1 MQTVSTMYTVKMRVI
16 IGISTAALNVFL
28 IIFKLFDPTMH
39 FMENNMKQC
48 LHCTKKLAGRT
59 DKKFCSNHCRSS
71 YHNQMYGDRTNY
83 MRRVNGLLLRNRKIL
98 SDLFAMHQS
107 GTTVH
112 LSELYLK
119 GFSPSHFTHQQKKAK
134 NQLFTYCYEF
144 GYQITGKD
152 CIRIVQQA
160 SIE

>member
-1 MQTVSTMYTVKMRVI
+1 MYTVKMRAI
-16 IGISTAALNVFL
+16 IGISTVAFNGFL
-28 IIFKLFDPTMH
+28 INFNLFDPTIH
-39 FMENNMKQC
+39 FMENNLKQC

-59 DKKFCSNHCRSS
+59 DKKFCSSHCRSS
-71 YHNQMYGDRTNY
+71 YHNQFYGDRTNY

-98 SDLFAMHQS
+98 ADLFAIHRT
-107 GTTVH
+107 GATVP

-119 GFSPSHFTHQQKKAK
+119 GFSPAHFTHQQKKAK

-152 CIRIVQQA
+152 CIKIVQQV

>member
-1 MQTVSTMYTVKMRVI
+1 MRAKFGICTVFMKRLLT
-16 IGISTAALNVFL
+16 N
-28 IIFKLFDPTMH
+28 FKLLDPTIH
-39 FMENNMKQC
+39 LMETHLKQC

-71 YHNQMYGDRTNY
+71 YHNQLYGDRTNY

-98 SDLFAMHQS
+98 SDLFAMHRT
-107 GTTVH
+107 GTTVP

-119 GFSPSHFTHQQKKAK
+119 GFSPCHFTHQQKKAK

-144 GYQITGKD
+144 GYQLTGKD
-152 CIRIVQQA
+152 CIKIVQQL

>member
-1 MQTVSTMYTVKMRVI
+1 MRVI
-16 IGISTAALNVFL
+16 ISISTAQKELFL
-28 IIFKLFDPTMH
+28 ANFQLFEPTMH
-39 FMENNMKQC
+39 VMETNAKQC
-48 LHCTKKLAGRT
+48 LHCTKKIAGRT
-59 DKKFCSNHCRSS
+59 DKKFCNNHCRSS
-71 YHNQMYGDRTNY
+71 YHNHFYGDKSNY

-98 SDLFAMHQS
+98 SDLFAMHRA
-107 GTTVH
+107 GANVP

-134 NQLFTYCYEF
+134 NQLYTYCYEF

-152 CIRIVQQA
+152 CIKIIQQT